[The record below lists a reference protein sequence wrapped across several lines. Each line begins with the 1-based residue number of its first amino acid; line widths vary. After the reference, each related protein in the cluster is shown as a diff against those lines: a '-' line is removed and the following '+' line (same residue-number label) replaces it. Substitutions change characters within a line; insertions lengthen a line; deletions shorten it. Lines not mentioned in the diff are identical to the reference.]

1 MFGILIPFLVVIV
14 VGCLLAE
21 AYDRLARRYGWPR

>member
-1 MFGILIPFLVVIV
+1 MFGILLAFLAVIV

-21 AYDRLARRYGWPR
+21 AYDRLARRFGWPR